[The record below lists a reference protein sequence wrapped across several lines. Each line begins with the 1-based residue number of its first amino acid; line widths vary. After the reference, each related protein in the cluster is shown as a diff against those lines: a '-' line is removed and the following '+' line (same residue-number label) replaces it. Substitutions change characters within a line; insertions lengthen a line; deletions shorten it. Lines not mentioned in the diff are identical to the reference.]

1 MTTNDK
7 KDLKEIMKVT
17 LVLRWYQDQINDVV
31 RHFMK
36 SNKRRGQV
44 YSPTGS
50 GKTVCF
56 EHTIREMLE
65 RVEALGLKINIC
77 IVHPR
82 IALSQDQLERFQKEC
97 GSLFH
102 FTSFHSGAHVQGG
115 VDNVGGKVEYL
126 GKSTTNL
133 DELLR
138 IISNSDQSHITF
150 SSYDSFHQLQH
161 LEFDLVIFDEAHNLT
176 KKEFFPI
183 LQNLG
188 AKKAILYTATP
199 IVFDENDINL
209 LDENSEFKI
218 DTIGMNNYELFGEV
232 LITIKPKDL
241 VNEGFIIPP
250 VVHFLK
256 ITSDKKGENT
266 KASHLVAESYKY
278 QEPEVKKYG
287 MPYHQMLVTSRGV
300 QTDHVEIMEN
310 LQYIWDVIEHYV
322 PVYCISASECR
333 KDGKILE
340 FSRAQ
345 VLRQIRDS
353 EQDAIVVHYDTLAEG
368 IDIDSIT
375 GNCILR
381 NVLKYKILQLIGR
394 AGRPFRNDLDELFHN
409 PINIDSRKKRVS
421 VVTFPVV
428 DGVFLSGGHE
438 KEIADAFCEGGYDDL
453 STVLSIYGTG
463 EPLGKRKDGEGDD
476 GDPLMSS
483 VISSERQRYVNEIVS
498 KLLKF

>member
-1 MTTNDK
+1 MTANDK
-7 KDLKEIMKVT
+7 NDLKEIMKVT
-17 LVLRWYQDQINDVV
+17 LFLRWYQIQINDVV
-31 RHFMK
+31 RDFMK

-65 RVEALGLKINIC
+65 RANELGIKINIC

-82 IALSQDQLERFQKEC
+82 IALSQDQLERFQKAC

-102 FTSFHSGAHVQGG
+102 FSSFHSGAHVQGG
-115 VDNVGGKVEYL
+115 TDDVGGKVEYA
-126 GKSTTNL
+126 GKSTTDL

-188 AKKAILYTATP
+188 AKKALLYTATP
-199 IVFDENDINL
+199 IVFDESDKNL
-209 LDENSEFKI
+209 LDENSEFSI
-218 DTIGMNNYELFGEV
+218 DAIGMNNYKLFGEV

-256 ITSDKKGENT
+256 VSTDKKAENA
-266 KASHLVAESYKY
+266 KASHLIAESYKY

-300 QTDHVEIMEN
+300 TTDHVEIRQN
-310 LQYIWDVIEHYV
+310 LQYIWDVIGHKV
-322 PVYCISASECR
+322 DVYFIAAGECH
-333 KDGKILE
+333 KNNTLLSL
-340 FSRAQ
+340 SRAE

-353 EQDAIVVHYDTLAEG
+353 EQDAIIVHFDTLAEG

-381 NVLKYKILQLIGR
+381 NVLKYKVLQLIGR
-394 AGRPFRNDLDELFHN
+394 AGRPFRNDLDKEYN
-409 PINIDSRKKRVS
+409 PINIDIRKKRVS
-421 VVTFPVV
+421 VVTFPIV
-428 DGVFLSGGHE
+428 DGVFLCKDE

-453 STVLSIYGTG
+453 STILSIYGTG
-463 EPLGKRKDGEGDD
+463 EPLGKRKDDEYNNDGD
-476 GDPLMSS
+476 DPLMSN
-483 VISSERQRYVNEIVS
+483 ILSSERERYVNEMLN
-498 KLLKF
+498 KLMKF